1 MIMMT
6 SALCLVTSLLFGL
19 DVIKTKSENRNM
31 AIQWAT
37 LLAGMLLLMILFRQ

>member
-1 MIMMT
+1 MITMA

-37 LLAGMLLLMILFRQ
+37 LLAGMLLMMILFRQ